1 MAQSIDKL
9 KSIEQTP
16 DTLELFGKL
25 FEAAGIR
32 ISDSREE
39 FSCYHQGTYIEFKD
53 VLDEASVDYVI
64 ELTTTQVNNLLE
76 LMSTKHIDDIRRY
89 RILST
94 LFTPAIDAAVNPFH
108 CLQGITVSNPLLSNR
123 LFRRLLRME
132 DLIHVYITPP
142 VQQEAAIGH
151 TLVFKQKEWLVS
163 PGLQGNPGRVFRLT
177 VDDALEFHQHAFNA
191 LKTDSRIGWLAFAR
205 WYLRWRKRVSDG

>member
-39 FSCYHQGTYIEFKD
+39 FSCYHQGTYIEFKE

-108 CLQGITVSNPLLSNR
+108 CLHHNI
-123 LFRRLLRME
+123 
-132 DLIHVYITPP
+132 
-142 VQQEAAIGH
+142 
-151 TLVFKQKEWLVS
+151 
-163 PGLQGNPGRVFRLT
+163 
-177 VDDALEFHQHAFNA
+177 LEQN
-191 LKTDSRIGWLAFAR
+191 
-205 WYLRWRKRVSDG
+205 